1 MSENAIRSTHVRWL
15 RMTDPPTSGR
25 FEGKVH
31 VLPIRIYYED
41 TDLSGVV
48 YHANYLRYMERGRSE
63 FFRSVGIVRLAQ
75 LHAPEPTAWT
85 LRKVHLEFLRPARLD
100 DLIEVHTR
108 AIALTGAR
116 LSAEQNIFCKDA
128 LLTRGQ
134 AEACIMTLDGKVR
147 RIPAEMREKLSPFVP
162 ETID

>member
-1 MSENAIRSTHVRWL
+1 MIDRAA
-15 RMTDPPTSGR
+15 SGH

-63 FFRSVGIVRLAQ
+63 FFRSIGIVKLAQ
-75 LHAPEPTAWT
+75 LEAPEPTAWT
-85 LRKVHLEFLRPARLD
+85 LRKIELEYIRPARLD

-108 AIALTGAR
+108 AISVGGAR
-116 LSAEQNIFCKDA
+116 MTAGQNIFCKGVH
-128 LLTRGQ
+128 LTRGRV
-134 AEACIMTLDGKVR
+134 EACIMTLDGKPR
-147 RIPAEMREKLSPFVP
+147 RIPPEMRDKFTPYLMER
-162 ETID
+162 ID